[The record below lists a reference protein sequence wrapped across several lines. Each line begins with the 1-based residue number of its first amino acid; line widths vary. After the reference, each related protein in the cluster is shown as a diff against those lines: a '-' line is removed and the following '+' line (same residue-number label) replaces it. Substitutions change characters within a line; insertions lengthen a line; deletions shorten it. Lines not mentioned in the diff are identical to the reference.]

1 MEEIKQPE
9 FAPGTVIGCTY
20 VIDKKIAETALSS
33 IYKGRN
39 GRTEEIVA
47 IKALNQQASKEG
59 VDLERITRQMF
70 CNEELLMRSLDHP
83 GIPKC
88 YGLFSEKLEGK
99 RVPVRVME
107 YVPSHLDAFFKD
119 KPFMPRLGE
128 FISQFADVISYLHEN
143 GIIHGDIKP
152 QNILCNRDE
161 IKLIDFNNATSDAE
175 KPLRI
180 KINLPA
186 GYQSLT
192 REFAAPEIKNGNPAV
207 FASDIYSFGRVLDKI
222 LIANSIDDYSILKGQ
237 SSRIS
242 SPEMQALQQDDEEMD
257 KPKVMKTLMDLPL
270 SVSRLYHACI
280 SHNFE
285 QRIGSN
291 ELKYMAMKII
301 EDSKKPTEIEQRIG
315 PNELKYRAMKVL
327 EDSKKPLK

>member
-1 MEEIKQPE
+1 MEEIKQSE

-70 CNEELLMRSLDHP
+70 RNEELLMRNLEHS

-107 YVPSHLDAFFKD
+107 YVPSHLDAFFNN
-119 KPFMPRLGE
+119 KPFVSRLGK
-128 FISQFADVISYLHEN
+128 FIGQFADVIGYLHDN

-152 QNILCNRDE
+152 GNILCNRDE
-161 IKLIDFNNATSDAE
+161 IKLIDFNNATRDVE
-175 KPLRI
+175 RPLRI
-180 KINLPA
+180 NIDLPD

-192 REFAAPEIKNGNPAV
+192 REFAAPEIKNGGSPV
-207 FASDIYSFGRVLDKI
+207 FASDIYSFARVLDKI
-222 LIANSIDDYSILKGQ
+222 FIAHLVNDYSLLKSQ

-242 SPEMQALQQDDEEMD
+242 FPEMQALQHDDEASD
-257 KPKVMKTLMDLPL
+257 KPKVIRALMQLPY
-270 SVSRLYHACI
+270 SVGQLYQSCI
-280 SHNFE
+280 NPKFD
-285 QRIGSN
+285 QRISPK
-291 ELKYMAMKII
+291 ELKDIAMKII
-301 EDSKKPTEIEQRIG
+301 EDSKKPIYSR
-315 PNELKYRAMKVL
+315 L
-327 EDSKKPLK
+327 